1 MKLLFFTDSRGEHK
15 LSFANR
21 KIFPE
26 KFLDD
31 SECDLFLCPFK
42 WTTTLDFIRLIEE
55 KKIDINKYDKIILY
69 TGVVEFSPRNISNFK
84 ECMQDK
90 FVFLKHFLGKYLDLN
105 HTYGV
110 HYKGEDTKSLITT
123 EAYQDIV
130 IPYLQNFDEK
140 LILINTNNI
149 VPQWDGNYLKV
160 NPLGR
165 PKNINVVSNYSKKTV
180 GKFSKLVNLLEWDF
194 NEVKKYTVD
203 NMHLTYAGSEFIYK
217 KVREYIN

>member
-15 LSFANR
+15 LSFTDR

-31 SECDLFLCPFK
+31 FECDLFLCPFK

-55 KKIDINKYDKIILY
+55 KKININKYDKIILY

-110 HYKGEDTKSLITT
+110 HYKG
-123 EAYQDIV
+123 
-130 IPYLQNFDEK
+130 
-140 LILINTNNI
+140 
-149 VPQWDGNYLKV
+149 
-160 NPLGR
+160 
-165 PKNINVVSNYSKKTV
+165 
-180 GKFSKLVNLLEWDF
+180 
-194 NEVKKYTVD
+194 
-203 NMHLTYAGSEFIYK
+203 
-217 KVREYIN
+217 